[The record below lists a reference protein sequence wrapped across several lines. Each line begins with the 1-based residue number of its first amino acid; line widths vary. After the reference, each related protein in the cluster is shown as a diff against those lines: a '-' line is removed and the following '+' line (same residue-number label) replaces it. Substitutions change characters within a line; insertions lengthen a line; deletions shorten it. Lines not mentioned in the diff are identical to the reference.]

1 MPQRKVVIKQC
12 RFSIYGCTYRPHAGH
27 PHEERCSYRPMW
39 IECDSAWREL
49 VNRTARQHTIDVV
62 GALGAWARELQP
74 VSFLSPNQSPIQDIP
89 YSLDVSSWW
98 TKGTPDADAVQ
109 VDLGAALRRS
119 LGAGDAQY
127 LLNQMRPSSTH
138 TPQQVVRYLNLKSP
152 RRMLQKFGFE
162 APSWIRLET
171 DACLWNVTP
180 RYSFTDLHT
189 DRGLDTIAFQVGG
202 RKIWLLYE
210 PDPPITVGNKVLERQ
225 SSYYTAWANRVQG
238 ATSGDTTDKLSLSLL
253 EQLGPSMRRPYIA
266 ITEGQQGLYI
276 PAGWKHAV
284 FTVESGYLGGYSF
297 CTHDHIRQHVNTL
310 LCEIHAAQQLVD
322 TRQYTTSTDHFH
334 PELWAE
340 LDGSLPYVL
349 EHLHE
354 ELSLAVAER
363 ATEAQVLWRSLQC
376 LLQRVT
382 PALLRKHI
390 RIINKCKNMCL

>member
-1 MPQRKVVIKQC
+1 
-12 RFSIYGCTYRPHAGH
+12 
-27 PHEERCSYRPMW
+27 MW
-39 IECDSAWREL
+39 MACDTAWREL
-49 VNRTARQHTIDVV
+49 VNRMARQHTINVV
-62 GALGAWARELQP
+62 GALGCWARELQP
-74 VSFLSPNQSPIQDIP
+74 VSFPRPNQSPNHDIP
-89 YSLDVSSWW
+89 YYLDVSSWW
-98 TKGTPDADAVQ
+98 NNGVPDVEAVEVELGT
-109 VDLGAALRRS
+109 ALRRT

-162 APSWIRLET
+162 APSWIRLDT

-210 PDPPITVGNKVLERQ
+210 PDPPITAGNKVLERQ
-225 SSYYTAWANRVQG
+225 SSYYNAWAHRVQE
-238 ATSGDTTDKLSLSLL
+238 ATRGDESLAPSLL

-297 CTHDHIRQHVNTL
+297 YTHDHIAQHVNTL
-310 LCEIHAAQQLVD
+310 LCEMQAAQQLVNAG
-322 TRQYTTSTDHFH
+322 QYKTSTDHLH

-340 LDGSLPYVL
+340 LDGSLPCVL

-354 ELSLAVAER
+354 VLSLAVPER
-363 ATEAQVLWRSLQC
+363 AHQAQDLWRGLQSF
-376 LLQRVT
+376 LQRFM
-382 PALLRKHI
+382 PALLRKHS
-390 RIINKCKNMCL
+390 RIINKCKNLCP